1 VSFPTGG
8 PDQTPGVIVM
18 AIDGRESI
26 VVVFNATPAATTQTV
41 PALAGRRYALHEVQA
56 HGGDPVV
63 KRSAA
68 SRGSF
73 TVPGRTTAVFVS
85 RTR

>member
-1 VSFPTGG
+1 
-8 PDQTPGVIVM
+8 M
-18 AIDGRESI
+18 AIEGREPI
-26 VVVFNATPAATTQTV
+26 VVVFNATPTTTRQTL
-41 PALAGRRYALHEVQA
+41 ASLAGRRYALHKVQA

-63 KRSAA
+63 KRSTA
-68 SRGSF
+68 SDGTF